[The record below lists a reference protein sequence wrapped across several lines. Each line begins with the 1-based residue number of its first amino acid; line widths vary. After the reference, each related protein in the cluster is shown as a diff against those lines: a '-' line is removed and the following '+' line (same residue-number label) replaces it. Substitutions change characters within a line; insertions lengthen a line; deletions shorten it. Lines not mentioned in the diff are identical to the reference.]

1 MSLSSLYA
9 QLHHYQYQVA
19 YWQNSADT
27 YSRWIGETESKLA
40 HKRDQLAKAQ
50 NALAK
55 CSALSGDE
63 SAVEASFADVGAQ
76 ITASMEEPSAASAMQ
91 NLYAPNPPCI
101 EGAISECNALIA
113 RLEAEIAAL
122 EADLARFR
130 EGLDYSNRMV
140 SSNQSSVSSTL
151 RAIEN
156 YRDDD

>member
-9 QLHHYQYQVA
+9 QLHHYQNQVA

-27 YSRWIGETESKLA
+27 YTRWIGDTEAMLA

-50 NALAK
+50 TALAK
-55 CSALSGDE
+55 CSVLTGDE
-63 SAVEASFADVGAQ
+63 SAVEASFSNIGSQ
-76 ITASMEEPSAASAMQ
+76 LTASMEEPAAMPAMQ
-91 NLYAPNPPCI
+91 KLYEPNPPCV

-130 EGLDYSNRMV
+130 EGLNYSNRMV
-140 SSNQSSVSSTL
+140 SSNQSGVSSTL
-151 RAIEN
+151 RAIAS
-156 YRDDD
+156 YREDD